1 MHEWLEDQGVWV
13 EGRTDSLR
21 MDEKKERR
29 IDGNYFGEM
38 CAQNLPEASS
48 TLHVK
53 CRGKDMKA
61 EAPTQP
67 YDKIKSNPQNLF
79 DEDFLNRLLSAH
91 FI

>member
-1 MHEWLEDQGVWV
+1 
-13 EGRTDSLR
+13 
-21 MDEKKERR
+21 
-29 IDGNYFGEM
+29 M

-61 EAPTQP
+61 EAPTQL
-67 YDKIKSNPQNLF
+67 YDKIKSNPQNPF
-79 DEDFLNRLLSAH
+79 DEDFQNRLLSAH

>member
-1 MHEWLEDQGVWV
+1 MGIILGKCV
-13 EGRTDSLR
+13 LR
-21 MDEKKERR
+21 IFQK
-29 IDGNYFGEM
+29 
-38 CAQNLPEASS
+38 LVPHS
-48 TLHVK
+48 TL

>member
-1 MHEWLEDQGVWV
+1 MSGGTDQQFEDGW
-13 EGRTDSLR
+13 
-21 MDEKKERR
+21 KERKTNR
-29 IDGNYFGEM
+29 WELFWGNVCSESSK
-38 CAQNLPEASS
+38 ASS